1 MQGAEERLYGQ
12 SGSRQLD
19 RMAIEEGDLAG
30 GELMERAGAAAFR
43 VLSGRWP
50 QTNSLLTVCGPGNN
64 GGDGYIIGRLA
75 HTAGLNS
82 QIVFLEAPVT
92 DDALQAHDKAQKAGV
107 QIAQYSGEEL
117 PSTDLVVDCILGTGL
132 SRPPSDDTGKLIK
145 AVNSLKQPVI
155 AVDIPSG
162 LEADSG
168 ATPGSVVR
176 ATLTVTFIGLKLG
189 LYTGRGPDVCGEIV
203 FDGLSVPQR
212 VHEQVPPLAQLISA
226 GMVRASLP
234 ARRKTMHKGESGHLL
249 IVGGESGM
257 SGAVCLAGEA
267 ALRSG
272 AGLVTVA
279 TRSVHAAAI
288 SSARPELM
296 CYGVENTA
304 DIDYVLE
311 GKNCIVIGPGLGTGD
326 WGRMLLSRVLESGLN
341 VVLDADGLNLIADSR
356 SSVPQG
362 ILTPHPG
369 EAGRLLGC
377 ETLAVQAQRHLS
389 ARRIQELYKGTCV
402 LKGPGTL
409 VAGEGGGL
417 WLCNRGNPGMAT
429 AGMGDVLSGV
439 IGGLLA
445 QGLPHDLA
453 ARCGVW
459 LHSAAADLAAAE
471 AGERGLLA
479 SDLAPWLHRL
489 ANNPLCADE

>member
-1 MQGAEERLYGQ
+1 MQGAEERLYGR
-12 SGSRQLD
+12 SGAQQLD
-19 RMAIEEGDLAG
+19 RMATEEGNLAE
-30 GELMERAGAAAFR
+30 GELMERAGAAAFQ

-50 QTNSLLTVCGPGNN
+50 KTTSLLVVCGPGNN
-64 GGDGYIIGRLA
+64 GGDGYVIGRLA
-75 HTAGLNS
+75 HEVGLNS
-82 QIVFLEAPVT
+82 QIVSLASPVT
-92 DDALQAHDKAQKAGV
+92 DDALQAHAKAQKAGV
-107 QIAQYSGEEL
+107 QITQYSGEEL
-117 PSTDLVVDCILGTGL
+117 PATNLVVDCILGTGL
-132 SRPPSDDTGKLIK
+132 SRSPTGDTEKLIR
-145 AVNSLKQPVI
+145 AVNRLKQPVI

-168 ATPGSVVR
+168 ATPGSVIQAV
-176 ATLTVTFIGLKLG
+176 LTVTFIGLKLG

-203 FDGLSVPQR
+203 YDGLSVPQS
-212 VHEQVPPLAQLISA
+212 VHQEVPPLAQLISA
-226 GMVRASLP
+226 TMVRSSLP

-249 IVGGESGM
+249 IVGGEAGM
-257 SGAVCLAGEA
+257 SGAVHLAGEA

-279 TRSVHAAAI
+279 TRNAHAAAI
-288 SSARPELM
+288 SSTRPELM
-296 CYGVENTA
+296 CHGVEDA
-304 DIDYVLE
+304 GDIEGVLE
-311 GKNCIVIGPGLGTGD
+311 GKDCIVIGPGLGTGD
-326 WGRMLLSRVLESGLN
+326 WGRMLLSRVLDSGLN
-341 VVLDADGLNLIADSR
+341 VVLDADGLNLIAEGQNP
-356 SSVPQG
+356 VPQG

-377 ETLAVQAQRHLS
+377 ETLAVQTQRHLS
-389 ARRIQELYKGTCV
+389 ACRIQDLYKGICI

-409 VAGEGGGL
+409 VARDGGEL

-445 QGLPHDLA
+445 QGLSRESA
-453 ARCGVW
+453 ARSGVW
-459 LHSAAADLAAAE
+459 LHSAAADLAAVE

-479 SDLAPWLHRL
+479 SDLAPWLRRL